1 MAQVLSP
8 LGARRAKTVSSSRP
22 TDPTLAKCRLWET
35 RLRGPTYY
43 LVLHTTAG
51 SSCLLANSA
60 WRQEPRRGQGSAT
73 WRPKAQ
79 KAQTPGEQ

>member
-8 LGARRAKTVSSSRP
+8 LGARGAKTVSSSRP
-22 TDPTLAKCRLWET
+22 TDPTLAKCRLWENPAE
-35 RLRGPTYY
+35 GPTYY
-43 LVLHTTAG
+43 LVLHTTPG
-51 SSCLLANSA
+51 SSCLLADSA
-60 WRQEPRRGQGSAT
+60 WRREPRRGQGSAT